1 MWSIATLVVITGG
14 AMIAGAG
21 RLSINGQILM
31 IINIVFIDI
40 RCRTASTTVSDF
52 HGVLLI
58 VADRILRMMRML
70 LLGLGLGLSR
80 MMMMMIQVMLSLK

>member
-52 HGVLLI
+52 HGMLLI

-70 LLGLGLGLSR
+70 LLGLGLSR

>member
-70 LLGLGLGLSR
+70 LLGLGLSR

>member
-1 MWSIATLVVITGG
+1 MIT
-14 AMIAGAG
+14 GAG

-52 HGVLLI
+52 HGMLLI

-70 LLGLGLGLSR
+70 LLGLGLSR

>member
-1 MWSIATLVVITGG
+1 MWGIATLVVITGG

-70 LLGLGLGLSR
+70 LLGLGLSR
-80 MMMMMIQVMLSLK
+80 MMMMMIQVMLSLE